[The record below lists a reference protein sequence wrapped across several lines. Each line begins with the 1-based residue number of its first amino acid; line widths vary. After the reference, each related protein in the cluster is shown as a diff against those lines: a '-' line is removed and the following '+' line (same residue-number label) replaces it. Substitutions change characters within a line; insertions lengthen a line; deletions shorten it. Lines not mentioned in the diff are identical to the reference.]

1 MVIRWGSNTLSMRK
15 WRSVCHA
22 CSSGQACLRNQHRA
36 IISREICKR
45 AIYLAAFLLI
55 LVCQSDRFTQA
66 DDVTVI
72 AAPIP
77 VVTSDRPGI
86 FPESWLKPSI
96 AASGGELPAAEF
108 ERVQRILVPALA
120 KYPEALLKQHLRTI
134 YVLSELKYSGV
145 ITSGTNSRNAVYV
158 KIGDVS
164 KGFTD
169 THNEAVFHAELSSI
183 LLRNQPKF
191 LDENA
196 WKSVNPPDFK
206 YLGSGVDAVKQK
218 KAGLKLD
225 ERLHEQGFLK
235 EYAQSNLENDFNAF
249 AAMIFAGDGSIWPI
263 AEKHAAIR
271 KKLDL
276 TIDFYHQ
283 LDPAFTEDYFRKL
296 GASAVTTQP

>member
-1 MVIRWGSNTLSMRK
+1 M
-15 WRSVCHA
+15 
-22 CSSGQACLRNQHRA
+22 
-36 IISREICKR
+36 
-45 AIYLAAFLLI
+45 
-55 LVCQSDRFTQA
+55 
-66 DDVTVI
+66 TVI

-77 VVTSDRPGI
+77 VVTSDRAGI
-86 FPESWLKPSI
+86 FPQSWLKPSI

-108 ERVQRILVPALA
+108 ERVQRILIPALA

-145 ITSGTNSRNAVYV
+145 ITSGTNSRNAVYL
-158 KIGDVS
+158 KIGDVN

-169 THNEAVFHAELSSI
+169 AHNEAVLHAELSSI

-276 TIDFYHQ
+276 TIGFYHQ
-283 LDPAFTEDYFRKL
+283 LDPVFTEDYFRKL